1 MLRSGLRPPL
11 RAGLIAALAILL
23 LAPAA
28 SHAASVTGTPVQLA
42 APFACIG
49 VAATGGCVAG
59 GQFAGPLGLAVA
71 ADGADLYVNNQL
83 GGVQRFARVAATGA
97 LTAGA
102 SIGGTHGGQ
111 ASGIAVSPSGV
122 FVVAASGDPSAPPA
136 PGYVEVF
143 KRSATG
149 TLAAG
154 GCASEVSAVAGCV
167 ETDGVG
173 FASGVAWPPTGPGLY
188 VAGAYGGG
196 DGGDP
201 DTSADG
207 ALAVLSVNPATGA
220 VGQLQCVPAVDLA
233 VGGDACNVAQGQPG
247 LDGIEQVVVSPD
259 GAHVYA
265 YSFRGILGF
274 TRDPATGMLGGR
286 VACIERSSPEPTC
299 DGPTAQLGVF
309 GGFAISP
316 DGRNLY
322 AGSSGTGGVTVL
334 SRQTASGALA
344 VLECFNESGS
354 NGCTKVEGMEAGG
367 GDVAVSGDGA
377 LVLVAGGN
385 GLGATGELRTFRR
398 DTATGRLTPL
408 ACTSVAGQ
416 PGCTGGAGLFDASA
430 PVVSPDGRN
439 AYVASYNGTADGD
452 NGALAAFRIAVGPT
466 CQGGSAAVAS
476 GATVTLPLGCADG
489 DGDPVTRAVTGPPAK
504 GTLGAIDQAAGT
516 VVYTAAATA
525 GGSDTVTFTGSDGA
539 NASAPA
545 TVTISIDGS
554 PTSRITSPRRA
565 VRAAKLKAIKGTARD
580 DRGVK
585 RVDVVVQ
592 RLVGGAKP
600 ASAAKAKKRCSR
612 LVSSGKLKK
621 GRLRKGACVLAGF
634 LRVKGTTTWKLKLK
648 HRLPKGRYAIY
659 SRATDNAGR
668 REARYTAAAGNRV
681 VVTLR

>member
-1 MLRSGLRPPL
+1 MLRSRLRPPL
-11 RAGLIAALAILL
+11 RVGLIAALAILL
-23 LAPAA
+23 LAPTA
-28 SHAASVTGTPVQLA
+28 SHAAAVAGAPVQLA

-83 GGVQRFARVAATGA
+83 GSVQRFARVAATGA

-111 ASGIAVSPSGV
+111 ASGIAVSPSGT
-122 FVVAASGDPSAPPA
+122 FVVAASGDPTAPPA

-149 TLAAG
+149 TLAVG
-154 GCASEVSAVAGCV
+154 GCASEVAVAGCV

-173 FASGVAWPPTGPGLY
+173 FASGVAWPPSGPGLY
-188 VAGAYGGG
+188 VAGANGGG
-196 DGGDP
+196 EGSDP
-201 DTSADG
+201 DTYPDG

-233 VGGDACNVAQGQPG
+233 VGGDVCNVAQGEPG
-247 LDGIEQVVVSPD
+247 LDGIDQVVVSPD

-274 TRDPATGMLGGR
+274 TRNPATGMLGGR

-299 DGPTAQLGVF
+299 DGPTPKLGVF

-322 AGSSGTGGVTVL
+322 AGGAGTGGVTVL

-354 NGCTKVEGMEAGG
+354 NGCTKVDGMEAGG
-367 GDVAVSGDGA
+367 GDVAVSADGT
-377 LVLVAGGN
+377 LVLVAGGG
-385 GLGATGELRTFRR
+385 GLGANGELRTFRR

-416 PGCTGGAGLFDASA
+416 PGCVSGAGLFDATV

-439 AYVASYNGTADGD
+439 AYVASYDGTADGD
-452 NGALAAFRIAVGPT
+452 SGALAAFRIAVGPT

-489 DGDPVTRAVTGPPAK
+489 DGDPVTRAVTGVPAK
-504 GTLGAIDQAAGT
+504 GTLGAIDQAAAT
-516 VVYTAAATA
+516 VAYTAAATA

-539 NASAPA
+539 NSSAPA

-565 VRAAKLKAIKGTARD
+565 VRAAELNAIKGTARD

-592 RLVGGAKP
+592 RLAGGAKP

-621 GRLRKGACVLAGF
+621 GRLRKGACMLAGF

-648 HRLPKGRYAIY
+648 HRLPKGSYAIY
-659 SRATDNAGR
+659 SRATDTAGQ
-668 REARYTAAAGNRV
+668 REARHTAAAGNRV
-681 VVTLR
+681 IVKLR